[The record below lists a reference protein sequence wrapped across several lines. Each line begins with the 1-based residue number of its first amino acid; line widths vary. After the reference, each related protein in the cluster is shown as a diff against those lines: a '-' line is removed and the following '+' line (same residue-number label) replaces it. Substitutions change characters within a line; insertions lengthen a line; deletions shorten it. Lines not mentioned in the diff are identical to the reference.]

1 MVWDVPLRDGFP
13 NLLSI
18 ASSKDAL
25 VANAWDGGRWNPRF
39 IRQLN
44 DWELEEVDNFF
55 KRPHDHHL
63 STNFEDSVEY

>member
-39 IRQLN
+39 IR
-44 DWELEEVDNFF
+44 
-55 KRPHDHHL
+55 
-63 STNFEDSVEY
+63 